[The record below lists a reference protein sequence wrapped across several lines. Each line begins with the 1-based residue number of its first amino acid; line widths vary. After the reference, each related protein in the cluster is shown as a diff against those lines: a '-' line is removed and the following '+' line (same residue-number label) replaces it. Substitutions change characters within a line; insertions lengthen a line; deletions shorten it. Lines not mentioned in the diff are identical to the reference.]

1 MQSSPCLLQ
10 TWERL
15 ISARYTAWLQFLQSK
30 HRRILQHLLEHPT
43 AFILWPTTILF
54 VLSYPTLYS
63 LYASTSSVFP
73 TSLSDTSYV
82 KTVDI
87 HLADSPLAEPDF
99 FMKSVWIQ
107 PNLNCENRTL
117 SGAMEAV
124 ARRKSH
130 GALNKEFLL
139 DVLHLQQELIHG
151 LETGDDSLG
160 DGSIYIHS
168 PLEYWHNNETL
179 LRSDTN
185 VLKTI
190 HLMES
195 QKANWRVPLSRFR
208 LLSGISKVD
217 GIVKSAESLQL
228 CIIYPTQASRHFEQI
243 WEENLQT
250 AKSNNKFHVFEAED
264 HGKTNF
270 KLTYKKCNFLESAL
284 VAAAPV
290 LVAVYAIIS
299 LTNVHSIKSRT
310 GLFCAYAVQITFS
323 IFSSATLSTY
333 FYRTLDLSQLPLLIT
348 LSIVLLVSIENT
360 FRLVVATSRTSD
372 EMSVSTRIC
381 KAALSSHP
389 LSTTIVLAD
398 IALLVLALP
407 FLSELARK
415 HVLFTSLTLVFDH
428 LLHVSYFTTI
438 VGIDIRRLELQDLL
452 QRSNKHDD
460 SQDQEMQMRPLGSGS
475 IFSSALLSPQNNRD
489 RGVSFWTTARQ
500 YLFKVKL
507 PLFKSLRSSVA
518 IVLVVFLLI
527 SKWTCGV
534 NCHIPQTFASMQSM
548 FANASV
554 MALQSMSLDFFPDKK
569 VLAAE
574 LLQLYSKF
582 ANSQKDQFIVS
593 ILDPTV
599 VLAKDAVQP
608 FAEPLLV
615 GSNQET
621 VFNFDMLYILEF
633 LSCLTFV
640 MSSAPLILKY
650 FLAKD
655 GINVSSGLGGT
666 LETAPE
672 NQHTAF
678 NSKELVNGHFL
689 DVVRISTS
697 SCPFIVSVGMDH
709 KILVWSPMTVP
720 LPPPTQLPLSGT
732 LLPVTNVVMSNTG
745 SLITVFSKSGAVK
758 CWSRFTMSWIWTCQV
773 DELINDTP
781 LESFF
786 RARTSPQL
794 SRSKVKT
801 VTRKSKLS
809 KQVRLDD
816 SSSSEDSPAP
826 SVRPIVRGRTSLN
839 RAFLG
844 HGRSPSVDSTFDRGK
859 HCGPNVNKNEEFVM
873 VLRNGDMVTVNC
885 ADGSMTRTNL
895 TQHKLICCKKIVTPR
910 VNDRVVGVLDDGS
923 LVVATAINN
932 KWKVRSVK
940 VQTESYNSGKRLI
953 TPAMISRT
961 SSMNQK
967 SLESL
972 QKLRANVA
980 LGSQS
985 AIEVEQLPD
994 TPERDYSGA
1003 VIEPV
1008 PFVGM
1013 FVRACDLTAE
1023 LIDVNS
1029 GTMLKSV
1036 NIGQFKPNTFKVFHA
1051 EPSHCRFCGC
1061 ASVSSFSIAYTEL
1074 ETDTLIVHTFSIDN
1088 KAKNSICM
1096 RVERDPRE
1104 TRCLGFASVTEHQHW
1119 LSNVEGWCPTD
1130 LNFLIG
1136 VRKKTNP
1143 EDDTRDVFGYSS
1155 SKRLIEGERL
1165 RSRKSKRAAAEMKLH
1180 DIWEGWTM
1188 TATGEVKY
1196 YEIPSGASSGLLI
1209 RRIGPVQK
1217 FGHKSIVVSFG
1228 NIMKILYLG
1237 NDNLIDNGETEGE
1250 LAVPSVQPPNALGFI
1265 NRRRRMKLTK
1275 YELTHSTNFS
1285 DVDEE

>member
-1 MQSSPCLLQ
+1 MQSSSYLLQ
-10 TWERL
+10 NWERL
-15 ISARYTAWLQFLQSK
+15 VSVRITAWLQLLQSK

-87 HLADSPLAEPDF
+87 HLADSPLVEPDF
-99 FMKSVWIQ
+99 YMKSVWIQ
-107 PNLNCENRTL
+107 PNLNCENSTL
-117 SGAMEAV
+117 SGAMEA
-124 ARRKSH
+124 AAKRKSH
-130 GALNKEFLL
+130 RALNKDFLL
-139 DVLHLQQELIHG
+139 DVLHLQQELLHD
-151 LETGDDSLG
+151 LESGH
-160 DGSIYIHS
+160 IYIHS
-168 PLEYWHNNETL
+168 PFEYWHNNETL
-179 LRSDTN
+179 LRSDPN

-195 QKANWRVPLSRFR
+195 QKANWKVPLSQFR

-217 GIVKSAESLQL
+217 GIVKSADSLQL
-228 CIIYPTQASRHFEQI
+228 CIIYPTQLSRRFEQI
-243 WEENLQT
+243 WEANLQ
-250 AKSNNKFHVFEAED
+250 AARLNDKFQIFEAKNA
-264 HGKTNF
+264 GKTNF
-270 KLTYKKCNFLESAL
+270 ELTYKRCNILERAL

-290 LVAVYAIIS
+290 LVAVYAMIF
-299 LTNVHSIKSRT
+299 LTNIHSIKSRT
-310 GLFCAYAVQITFS
+310 GLFCAYIVQVTLS
-323 IFSSATLSTY
+323 ILSSATLSTY
-333 FYRTLDLSQLPLLIT
+333 FCRTLDLSQLPLLVT
-348 LSIVLLVSIENT
+348 LSIMLLVSIENT
-360 FRLVVATSRTSD
+360 FRLLVATSRTSD
-372 EMSVSTRIC
+372 EISVSTRIC
-381 KAALSSHP
+381 KSALSSHP
-389 LSTTIVLAD
+389 LSTTVVLAD
-398 IALLVLALP
+398 IALLVLASP

-415 HVLFTSLTLVFDH
+415 HVLFTSLALLFDH
-428 LLHVSYFTTI
+428 LMHITYFTTI
-438 VGIDIRRLELQDLL
+438 VGIDVRRLELQDLL
-452 QRSNKHDD
+452 QRSNRHDA

-475 IFSSALLSPQNNRD
+475 IFSSALLGPQNNRTH
-489 RGVSFWTTARQ
+489 GLSLWTTARQ

-518 IVLVVFLLI
+518 VVLVVFLLI

-534 NCHIPQTFASMQSM
+534 NCRIPLTFTSLQS
-548 FANASV
+548 AVNSSV
-554 MALQSMSLDFFPDKK
+554 EALQSMSLEFFPDKK

-574 LLQLYSKF
+574 LLQLYSRN
-582 ANSQKDQFIVS
+582 ANTQKKQFIVS
-593 ILDPTV
+593 VLDPTV
-599 VLAKDAVQP
+599 VLSKDAAQP
-608 FAEPLLV
+608 FAEPLLI
-615 GSNQET
+615 GSDQGI

-640 MSSAPLILKY
+640 VSSAPLILRY

-655 GINVSSGLGGT
+655 GIDVSSGLGGT

-672 NQHTAF
+672 NQHTTF

-773 DELINDTP
+773 DELTNDTP

-786 RARTSPQL
+786 RARTTPLL
-794 SRSKVKT
+794 SRSKAKT
-801 VTRKSKLS
+801 ATAKS
-809 KQVRLDD
+809 KQVKQVRMD
-816 SSSSEDSPAP
+816 ESPAK
-826 SVRPIVRGRTSLN
+826 VRGRTTINS
-839 RAFLG
+839 AFLG

-859 HCGPNVNKNEEFVM
+859 HCGFNVNKNEDFVM
-873 VLRNGDMVTVNC
+873 VLKNGDMVTVNC
-885 ADGSMTRTNL
+885 ADGSTTRTNL
-895 TQHKLICCKKIVTPR
+895 THHKLICCKKIATPR

-980 LGSQS
+980 IGSQS
-985 AIEVEQLPD
+985 AIEIEPLPD
-994 TPERDYSGA
+994 APEKDYSGA

-1130 LNFLIG
+1130 LNLLIG
-1136 VRKKTNP
+1136 VRRKSNP
-1143 EDDTRDVFGYSS
+1143 EDETREVFGYSS
-1155 SKRLIEGERL
+1155 NSRLIEGERL
-1165 RSRKSKRAAAEMKLH
+1165 RSRKSRRATPEKKIQ

-1188 TATGEVKY
+1188 TAAGEVKY
-1196 YEIPSGASSGLLI
+1196 YDIPSGASSGLLI

-1250 LAVPSVQPPNALGFI
+1250 LSVPSAQPPNALGFM
-1265 NRRRRMKLTK
+1265 NRRRRMKLMK

>member
-1 MQSSPCLLQ
+1 MQSSSYFLQ
-10 TWERL
+10 NWDRAV
-15 ISARYTAWLQFLQSK
+15 SARITAWLQLLQSK
-30 HRRILQHLLEHPT
+30 HRRILQLLLEHPT

-99 FMKSVWIQ
+99 YMKSVWIQ
-107 PNLNCENRTL
+107 PNLECENSTL
-117 SGAMEAV
+117 PGVMEDI
-124 ARRKSH
+124 ARRKSQR
-130 GALNKEFLL
+130 ALNKEFLL
-139 DVLHLQQELIHG
+139 DVLHLQQELLHDLDSG
-151 LETGDDSLG
+151 DMSLEN
-160 DGSIYIHS
+160 GSIHIHS
-168 PLEYWHNNETL
+168 PFEYWHNNETL
-179 LRSDTN
+179 LRSDKN

-195 QKANWRVPLSRFR
+195 RKSNWKVPLSQFR
-208 LLSGISKVD
+208 LLSGVSKVD
-217 GIVKSAESLQL
+217 GIVKSADSLQL
-228 CIIYPTQASRHFEQI
+228 CIIYPSQISRHFEQI
-243 WEENLQT
+243 WEQNLQT
-250 AKSNNKFHVFEAED
+250 ARLNNKFQIFEAD
-264 HGKTNF
+264 NAGKTHF
-270 KLTYKKCNFLESAL
+270 ELTYTRCNFLESAL
-284 VAAAPV
+284 VAAAPL

-299 LTNVHSIKSRT
+299 LTNIHSIKSRT
-310 GLFCAYAVQITFS
+310 GLFCAYIVQITLS
-323 IFSSATLSTY
+323 ILSSATLSAY
-333 FYRTLDLSQLPLLIT
+333 FYRTLDLSQFPLLVT

-389 LSTTIVLAD
+389 LSTTIVLVD
-398 IALLVLALP
+398 SALLVLTLP
-407 FLSELARK
+407 FLCELARK
-415 HVLFTSLTLVFDH
+415 HVLFTLLALMFDH
-428 LLHVSYFTTI
+428 LLHITYFTTI

-452 QRSNKHDD
+452 QRSNKHEG
-460 SQDQEMQMRPLGSGS
+460 SSDQEMQMRPLGSGY
-475 IFSSALLSPQNNRD
+475 IFSSALLGPQNNRNH
-489 RGVSFWTTARQ
+489 GVSLWTTARQ
-500 YLFKVKL
+500 YLYRVKL

-518 IVLVVFLLI
+518 VALVVFLLTF
-527 SKWTCGV
+527 KWTCGV
-534 NCHIPQTFASMQSM
+534 NCHFPQTFTSMQSP
-548 FANASV
+548 ANASV
-554 MALQSMSLDFFPDKK
+554 EALQSMSLNFFPDKK

-574 LLQLYSKF
+574 LLELHSR
-582 ANSQKDQFIVS
+582 NSNTQKNQFTVF

-608 FAEPLLV
+608 FAEPRIIGFDQGV
-615 GSNQET
+615 I
-621 VFNFDMLYILEF
+621 FNFDMLYILEF

-655 GINVSSGLGGT
+655 GIDVSSGLGGT

-672 NQHTAF
+672 NQHTTF
-678 NSKELVNGHFL
+678 NSKELINGHFL

-697 SCPFIVSVGMDH
+697 PCPFIVSVGMDH

-773 DELINDTP
+773 AELINDTP

-786 RARTSPQL
+786 RARTSSQL
-794 SRSKVKT
+794 SRSKTKT
-801 VTRKSKLS
+801 VTRKSKLA
-809 KQVRLDD
+809 KQVPMDESSSSDD
-816 SSSSEDSPAP
+816 SSAPPA
-826 SVRPIVRGRTSLN
+826 RPKVRGRTSLN
-839 RAFLG
+839 PAFLG
-844 HGRSPSVDSTFDRGK
+844 HGRSPSVDSTFDPGK
-859 HCGPNVNKNEEFVM
+859 HCGFNVKKNEEFVM
-873 VLRNGDMVTVNC
+873 VLKNGDMVTVNC

-895 TQHKLICCKKIVTPR
+895 TQQKLVCCRKIATPR
-910 VNDRVVGVLDDGS
+910 VNDRIVGVLDDGS
-923 LVVATAINN
+923 FVVATAINN

-980 LGSQS
+980 IGSQS
-985 AIEVEQLPD
+985 AIEIEQPPD
-994 TPERDYSGA
+994 TPEKDYSGA

-1074 ETDTLIVHTFSIDN
+1074 DTDTLIVHTFSIDN

-1119 LSNVEGWCPTD
+1119 LRNVEGWCPTD
-1130 LNFLIG
+1130 LNLLIG
-1136 VRKKTNP
+1136 VRRKSNL
-1143 EDDTRDVFGYSS
+1143 EDDTKDSICYSS
-1155 SKRLIEGERL
+1155 NRRLIEGEQL
-1165 RSRKSKRAAAEMKLH
+1165 RSRKSKRATPEKKLH

-1188 TATGEVKY
+1188 TAAGEVKY

-1237 NDNLIDNGETEGE
+1237 NDNLIDNGESEGE
-1250 LAVPSVQPPNALGFI
+1250 LSVPSMQPPNALGFI
-1265 NRRRRMKLTK
+1265 SRRRRMKLTK
-1275 YELTHSTNFS
+1275 YELTHLTNFS